1 MQEKSLQFKLQL
13 NPVIRYLFIS
23 SLSATAFSVMH
34 TGQHLSRLITDNDL
48 IDMVQ
53 LKALKEKINSTPDS
67 EFVVLSLDDEILIY
81 TAIDIHCKMYLTD
94 ISDEFEKFNKE
105 QMETVGISFVNLRNI
120 ILNSGQI
127 ALENMKN
134 AFSEFPDFKRRT
146 DLLSSEEF
154 NKV

>member
-1 MQEKSLQFKLQL
+1 MQENPLQFKLQL

-34 TGQHLSRLITDNDL
+34 TGHHLSKFITDNDL

-53 LKALKEKINSTPDS
+53 LKALKEKINSTPDG
-67 EFVVLSLDDEILIY
+67 EFVVLSLEDEILIY
-81 TAIDIHCKMYLTD
+81 TSIDIHCKMYLTD

-105 QMETVGISFVNLRNI
+105 QMETVGISFVNLRSI

-134 AFSEFPDFKRRT
+134 AFYEFPDFKRRT
-146 DLLSSEEF
+146 DLLSSDEF